1 MSTDP
6 RRRSYRPGG
15 WFGIFGDNAS
25 VLLPPSEKARVAAI
39 WELVDDGAGFD
50 EVLDALL
57 ATGLRDLPGFVLVS
71 DTDQVTKVVLRG
83 PAVAAFVADG
93 AMVELA
99 GSSETT
105 WVERTLSGVSQLFVQ
120 VEPTEDDAG
129 EDMVITTGLVRLAR
143 VEDPPYRPRGGA
155 RVDDS
160 RAADG
165 PSIYDEDP
173 LGMGLDEEPILAPG
187 LDPDETADPLPL
199 AYDEASDG
207 YDESPA
213 EPVAEA
219 VAEDG
224 PETYEHVGEALGDDA
239 AADEQPFEAPVEE
252 QPFEA
257 SHDEPQGFDAPA
269 EDQGF
274 GEQGFGEQGFGEQGF
289 GEQGFDEPVT
299 EVLPTVPP
307 PIWEPAAPTAAMP
320 EAPPIWQPPAG
331 APPAHASETPAPDGP
346 TQAGPWNPQE
356 LGLTGPRHTPP
367 GAPVL
372 AQPVARLHFS
382 SGETVDVDRV
392 VLVGR
397 APEPRRFALADQPR
411 LVPVPSPHQEISS
424 THLEVRPGVGADQ
437 GTAVVTDLGSTNGT
451 VLVQPGLPPED
462 LTPGIAVQLLP
473 GAVIDLGD
481 GVTIQVTTP

>member
-6 RRRSYRPGG
+6 RRRSYRSGG

-39 WELVDDGAGFD
+39 WELIDDGAGFD

-105 WVERTLSGVSQLFVQ
+105 WVERTLTGVSQLFIQ
-120 VEPTEDDAG
+120 VEPTEEDAG

-155 RVDDS
+155 RFDDAA
-160 RAADG
+160 AADG
-165 PSIYDEDP
+165 PSAYDEDP

-187 LDPDETADPLPL
+187 LDPDETADPLPVAFEEVPEEETPAAHL
-199 AYDEASDG
+199 GETEPATFEDTGDG
-207 YDESPA
+207 GA
-213 EPVAEA
+213 
-219 VAEDG
+219 
-224 PETYEHVGEALGDDA
+224 DDA
-239 AADEQPFEAPVEE
+239 APGSALDGPYDELSPEVPF
-252 QPFEA
+252 
-257 SHDEPQGFDAPA
+257 DEPSVEAPA
-269 EDQGF
+269 E
-274 GEQGFGEQGFGEQGF
+274 EQA
-289 GEQGFDEPVT
+289 FDEPVT
-299 EVLPTVPP
+299 EVLPTTPP

-320 EAPPIWQPPAG
+320 EEAPIWQPPSG
-331 APPAHASETPAPDGP
+331 APPGPAPYAPEPYAPSSGGPLSDGPASNGP
-346 TQAGPWNPQE
+346 TQAGPWNPQD
-356 LGLTGPRHTPP
+356 LGLTGPRQTPP
-367 GAPVL
+367 MGPAFAP
-372 AQPVARLHFS
+372 PVARLHFS
-382 SGETVDVDRV
+382 SGETIDVDRV

-424 THLEVRPGVGADQ
+424 THLEVRPGVGVDQ

-481 GVTIQVTTP
+481 GVTIQVTNP